1 MVDSETQKPSSVPTG
16 SSDYYVSLSRLADQG
31 KHLSETEIR
40 YTQFDLAP

>member
-1 MVDSETQKPSSVPTG
+1 MVDSETQKLSSVPTG
-16 SSDYYVSLSRLADQG
+16 SSDDYVIHPRLADQG